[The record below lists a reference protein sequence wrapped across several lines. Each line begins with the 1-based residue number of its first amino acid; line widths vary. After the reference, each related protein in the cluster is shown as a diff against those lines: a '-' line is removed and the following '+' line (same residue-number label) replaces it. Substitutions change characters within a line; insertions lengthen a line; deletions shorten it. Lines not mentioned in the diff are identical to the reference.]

1 MHKVWRLGVVLALIA
16 VACRAEVNVVVE
28 VEEDGSGLYAAEVGL
43 DKELQ
48 EIFAN
53 FGAESGDFLSN
64 FDLDLPEESET
75 TERVEGDMTYAVTTF
90 TFDSPEELD
99 AVIASASASADASS
113 QFEKFNLTVDEN
125 GAELDAEIVVPDATE
140 GLSEA
145 EGLGLDP
152 TKLTDEFFSVNV
164 IVGMPGT
171 VEESN
176 ADRTLSD
183 GRLLVGPPAHR
194 WQCGGLRRLNDGR
207 GQLPV
212 VDHRCRVARSL
223 CPAGVVVLQPPVRP
237 AARQGD
243 PGRQRGRRPGQ
254 QRPQLGGC

>member
-16 VACRAEVNVVVE
+16 VGCRAEVNVVVE
-28 VEEDGSGLYAAEVGL
+28 VEEDGSGVYAAEVGL
-43 DKELQ
+43 DEELQ

-75 TERVEGDMTYAVTTF
+75 SERVEGDMTYAVTTF
-90 TFDSPEELD
+90 TFESPEELD
-99 AVIASASASADASS
+99 AVIASASASMDASS

-125 GAELDAEIVVPDATE
+125 GAQLDAEIVVPDATE
-140 GLSEA
+140 GLSQA

-152 TKLTDEFFSVNV
+152 GMLTDEFFSVNV

-183 GRLLVGPPAHR
+183 GRLLWALPLT
-194 WQCGGLRRLNDGR
+194 GGKVEIYAVSTTGGGGFPWWIIGAALLVFFALLVWWYFSRRSD
-207 GQLPV
+207 QQSV
-212 VDHRCRVARSL
+212 KAIHAAS
-223 CPAGVVVLQPPVRP
+223 AG
-237 AARQGD
+237 AD
-243 PGRQRGRRPGQ
+243 PGNSDPS
-254 QRPQLGGC
+254 